1 MNKIVSYF
9 DAFISAL
16 IKIRITK
23 PFFRLNLNNFQFQKK
38 ISIKEQIVLF
48 KRLAMMLR
56 AQLPIVT
63 CLEMIAEESKNSNV
77 GNIVAEVA
85 KRVAS
90 GQTLGNA
97 LGQHYRVFNF
107 FSLSI
112 ITIGEQ
118 SGTLAENLEYV
129 AIELKKKYE
138 LRKQILG
145 ALIYPFIVVVATL
158 AITVFLIVYIF
169 PKIVPI
175 FLSVKTTLPWSTQFL
190 ISVSSFL
197 ITYGWYVIIVFIIL
211 AILAPLL
218 MRVTLVE
225 YYVTSLLLALP
236 IIGTLCR
243 SYNLAQIAR
252 TLGLLLQ
259 SDVPIM
265 SGLRITAESTQNIV
279 YRQNLELIRSEIQLG
294 KNLSN
299 ELQKLPHLF
308 PALVVHMVQAGE
320 KTGNMPTTLSY
331 ISELYEADIR
341 DLTKNL
347 TTVVEPILMLFMGL
361 MVGFIAISI
370 ITPIY
375 GITQNLHQ

>member
-1 MNKIVSYF
+1 MNKIINYF
-9 DAFISAL
+9 DTFITSL
-16 IKIRITK
+16 IRLRISKRYLHFSFLKI
-23 PFFRLNLNNFQFQKK
+23 QFQKQ
-38 ISIKEQIVLF
+38 ISIKEQVVLF

-63 CLEMIAEESKNSNV
+63 CLEMIAEESKRSNA
-77 GNIVAEVA
+77 GTILTEVA
-85 KRVAS
+85 KKVAS

-97 LGQHYRVFNF
+97 LGHYHRVFSF

-118 SGTLAENLEYV
+118 SGTLPENLEYV
-129 AIELKKKYE
+129 AVELKKKQD

-145 ALIYPFIVVVATL
+145 ALIYPLIIVVATL
-158 AITVFLIVYIF
+158 TITVFLIVYIF

-190 ISVSSFL
+190 ISVSTFL
-197 ITYGWYVIIVFIIL
+197 TIYGWYVIGTFILL
-211 AILAPLL
+211 AIL
-218 MRVTLVE
+218 VTFFMTFPSVE
-225 YYVTSLLLALP
+225 YFITSLLLTLP

-243 SYNLAQIAR
+243 SYNLAQMSR

-259 SDVPIM
+259 SDVPIL
-265 SGLRITAESTQNIV
+265 SSLRITAESTQNIV
-279 YRQNLELIRSEIQLG
+279 YRQKLELIRSEIQLG

-299 ELQKLPHLF
+299 ELLKTPHLF
-308 PALVVHMVQAGE
+308 PSLVVNMVQAGE
-320 KTGNMPTTLSY
+320 RTGNMPTTLSY
-331 ISELYEADIR
+331 ISELYEGDIR

-347 TTVVEPILMLFMGL
+347 TTVIEPLLMLFMGL
-361 MVGFIAISI
+361 LVGFVAISI